1 MDSLIIGRFYIK
13 DVDYV
18 DFIDSISIIIDSN
31 FYKNEN
37 LELFLSKF
45 SLFIYF
51 KDFNFNSKNLRF
63 L

>member
-51 KDFNFNSKNLRF
+51 KDFNSKNLRF